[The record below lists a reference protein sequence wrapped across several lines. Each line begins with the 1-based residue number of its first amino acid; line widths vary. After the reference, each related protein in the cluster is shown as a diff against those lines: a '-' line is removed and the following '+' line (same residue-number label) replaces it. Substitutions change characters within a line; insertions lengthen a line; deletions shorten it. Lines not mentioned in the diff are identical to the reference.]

1 MDTTEKTTARR
12 RTEAIAARTAGAPMI
27 VTSIA
32 DRVKGSFISMSA
44 SLVVAMLYVQAA
56 AERRSSTR

>member
-1 MDTTEKTTARR
+1 
-12 RTEAIAARTAGAPMI
+12 MI